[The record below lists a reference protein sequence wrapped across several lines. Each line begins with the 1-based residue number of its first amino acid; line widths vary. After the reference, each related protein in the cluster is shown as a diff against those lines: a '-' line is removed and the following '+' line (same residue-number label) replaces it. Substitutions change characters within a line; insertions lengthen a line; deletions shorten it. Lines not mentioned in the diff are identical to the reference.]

1 MNGKGR
7 LNNKTK
13 YSYMFGDLGCCLMNY
28 MLINYFMFYCTNML
42 GISIAAVGMIMF
54 IARIWDAINDIGV
67 GALVNRTH
75 TKVGK
80 ARPWIKWF
88 ALPCAL
94 SCLMMF
100 SAPAGASNIVKVSWV
115 AFGYFLFA
123 LFYTTVNLP
132 YGSLLPLMTKN
143 SVDRASLSSF
153 RMIGAYIGIFIVN
166 ATALPMVAFFGNM
179 LGGRV
184 YAYTLVTGIMCIG
197 GVISFFI
204 LYRNCPETVK
214 EDTSALEGLS
224 REEIKRKHKENAI
237 PVIQSVKYLLKNKA
251 WVLVFTITMINFLRQ
266 PFTSTSMAYYFLY
279 YFKVDE
285 TRSALFSSLGQLAGL
300 VVLPF
305 VPVIIKKF
313 GYKKSLMTSYFLSAI
328 FGFCA
333 FFAGKNIYTVLVFYL
348 LSTASGALTGVAVL
362 SMLADTLEYGELKFG
377 VRLDGLGFAANSF
390 STKVGPAVGG
400 LLVTLVYV
408 IGGLDTSLVLGQ
420 EQSGSAILAL
430 RLAMFVIPNV
440 LALVQ
445 VILSCMYPLSQE
457 KMEEVNTE
465 LEMRHSNPNHVPVDV
480 QL

>member
-1 MNGKGR
+1 MH
-7 LNNKTK
+7 
-13 YSYMFGDLGCCLMNY
+13 
-28 MLINYFMFYCTNML
+28 YF
-42 GISIAAVGMIMF
+42 I
-54 IARIWDAINDIGV
+54 
-67 GALVNRTH
+67 
-75 TKVGK
+75 
-80 ARPWIKWF
+80 
-88 ALPCAL
+88 
-94 SCLMMF
+94 
-100 SAPAGASNIVKVSWV
+100 
-115 AFGYFLFA
+115 
-123 LFYTTVNLP
+123 YTTVNLP
-132 YGSLLPLMTKN
+132 YGSMLPLMTKN

-184 YAYTLVTGIMCIG
+184 YAYTLVTGIMCVG

-237 PVIQSVKYLLKNKA
+237 PITQSVKYLLKNKA
-251 WVLVFTITMINFLRQ
+251 WILVFTITMINFLRQ

-333 FFAGKNIYTVLVFYL
+333 FLQEKNIYTVLVFYL